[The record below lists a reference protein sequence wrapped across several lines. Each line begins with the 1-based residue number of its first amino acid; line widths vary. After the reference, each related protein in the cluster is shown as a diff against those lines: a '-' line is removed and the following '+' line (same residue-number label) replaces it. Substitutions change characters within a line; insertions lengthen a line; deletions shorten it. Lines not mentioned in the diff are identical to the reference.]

1 MTETIAKY
9 DKDLAEKENDA
20 INYIKQVT
28 AETREFKKELIDF
41 NGKEKAEYIAY
52 KLRFKTILA
61 NLKR

>member
-41 NGKEKAEYIAY
+41 NAKEKAEYTAY